1 MAVRRDDAG
10 GPLNAAGRIVEDE
23 AGLAAIVR
31 AARVAAVIGM
41 KDARAAAEPAY
52 GIPEIV
58 QARGI
63 RVIPVNPFI
72 RESLGERAYATIG
85 DVPDAF
91 DLVNVFRRAANVP
104 AHVEEILA
112 LPPARR
118 PRVVWL
124 QTGIVHAAAAARLTD
139 AGIDVVMD
147 RCLGVLASRYRR

>member
-1 MAVRRDDAG
+1 MLTSEDD
-10 GPLNAAGRIVEDE
+10 
-23 AGLAAIVR
+23 LAAVVR
-31 AARVAAVIGM
+31 DARVVAVIGM
-41 KDARAAAEPAY
+41 KDRRAADEPAY

-63 RVIPVNPFI
+63 RVIPVNPKI
-72 RESLGERAYATIG
+72 ESALGEQAYATIG

-112 LPPARR
+112 LPAARR
-118 PRVVWL
+118 PRVVWM
-124 QTGIVHAAAAARLTD
+124 QTGITNDAAAGELTR

-147 RCLGVLASRYRR
+147 RCLGVYVSRYRR